1 MQLRLAR
8 LCLDCEEIHE
18 AQQCPACASETFAY
32 LTRWVPAP
40 ERRSKPRPV
49 QSPPPATPPRLP
61 SRGKVVGFG
70 VVGLGILG
78 VVQWL
83 AKGRTLIE
91 RAAENQHSGELK

>member
-40 ERRSKPRPV
+40 ERRSTPRAAKPP
-49 QSPPPATPPRLP
+49 SPPTQTRLP
-61 SRGKVVGFG
+61 SRGKM
-70 VVGLGILG
+70 VGLSVAGLGLLG

-83 AKGRTLIE
+83 AKGRNLIE
-91 RAAENQHSGELK
+91 RAAANQHSGELK